1 MIQEIDLQSNNTL
14 GFRVA
19 GKVDKET
26 IQSAIDR
33 VKLELKS
40 SSKLSIYLE
49 VAELEGMTAGAFKER
64 IAFSFSHLMEISK
77 KVKKVALV
85 TNIDWLKKLANGL
98 YHLNPMIKEKSFPME
113 EAEKAKQWLSENP

>member
-1 MIQEIDLQSNNTL
+1 MIQKIDLQNKNTL

-26 IQSAIDR
+26 IQTAIDR

-40 SSKLSIYLE
+40 SSKFSIYLE
-49 VAELEGMTAGAFKER
+49 VVELEGMTAGAFTER
-64 IAFSFSHLMEISK
+64 IAFAFSHLIEILN

-85 TNIDWLKKLANGL
+85 TNIDWLKKLATGL
-98 YHLNPMIKEKSFPME
+98 YQLNPMIEEKSFSME
-113 EAEKAKQWLSENP
+113 EAEKAQQWLFENQ